1 MKNFL
6 FFLGG
11 MATMFLIEVLVVT
24 IMHAQPYLGLTVF
37 EERGAC
43 ITRNNL
49 RIFQTLGQDTALA
62 EFGAFPNETLV
73 FLTNANGE
81 VYYDDKKII
90 VPKGKCAK
98 QFGVY
103 QYTTKQG
110 VQKTVPAVI
119 IE

>member
-1 MKNFL
+1 MK
-6 FFLGG
+6 
-11 MATMFLIEVLVVT
+11 A
-24 IMHAQPYLGLTVF
+24 
-37 EERGAC
+37 
-43 ITRNNL
+43 NN
-49 RIFQTLGQDTALA
+49 
-62 EFGAFPNETLV
+62 
-73 FLTNANGE
+73 
-81 VYYDDKKII
+81 DDKKII